1 MRRWTKM
8 WPPVTM
14 GVLKSPNEQEAT
26 DGCSRLATAGASSP
40 RSLCRSS
47 HRRSTEST
55 ARGTAGD
62 LARSPADAAGDAAAL
77 PDPGR
82 PRQLRHRGAAAAR
95 RDRVRALQLLRSPR
109 AVASAIVAIIAAVDA
124 RAG

>member
-14 GVLKSPNEQEAT
+14 VVLKSPNEQEAT
-26 DGCSRLATAGASSP
+26 DGCSHLASAGASAP
-40 RSLCRSS
+40 RSLWRSS

-55 ARGTAGD
+55 ARRTGGG
-62 LARSPADAAGDAAAL
+62 LARSPADAAGHAAAL

-82 PRQLRHRGAAAAR
+82 PRQLRHRRAAATG
-95 RDRVRALQLLRSPR
+95 RDRVLTL
-109 AVASAIVAIIAAVDA
+109 
-124 RAG
+124 